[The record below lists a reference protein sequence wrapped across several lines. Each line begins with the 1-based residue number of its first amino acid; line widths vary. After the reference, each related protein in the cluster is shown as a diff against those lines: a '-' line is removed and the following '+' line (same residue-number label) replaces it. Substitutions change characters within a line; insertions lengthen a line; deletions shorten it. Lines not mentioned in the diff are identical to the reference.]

1 MLQRTNIYLPKSMLL
16 YLKQEARQQR
26 TTLAQLVRSIL
37 SESIKKP
44 RTKKTWAES
53 LLELAN
59 NAPKGRYTDLSINHD
74 EYLYGSK
81 RIK

>member
-1 MLQRTNIYLPKSMLL
+1 MLL